1 MSVPAPR
8 FFTHKTRQSPLP
20 GNRIGQQLLTHSS
33 TVLNIIWICFFLAA
47 FFTALF
53 KLIFLGDPQVFAHIM
68 EAMFSL
74 SKSAFD
80 ISLGLTG
87 VLALWLGIMR
97 IGEKSGFIQLL
108 TQSLTPLFSRLMPDV
123 PKGHPALGA
132 IVMNIS
138 ANALGLD
145 NAATPLGIKAMKEL
159 QTLNPDPDTASD
171 AQILFLV
178 INTAGVT
185 LFPITIFTYR
195 AQLGA
200 VNPTDVFIPILIATY
215 MSTLGGLL
223 SVAFVQK
230 INLLDKVVMAYLGG
244 FTLVVGGLLA
254 YFSSLPQQQMLQQ
267 SATISNVILFSL
279 VITFI
284 SGAIY
289 KGINAYDAF
298 IEGAKEGFQ
307 TAILI
312 IPYLVA
318 MLVAIGV
325 FRASGAL
332 DMFADLAR
340 TVVHYF
346 RLDDRFVDALPTA
359 LMKPF
364 SGSGS
369 RAMMIET
376 MKTHGADS
384 FAGRLASIVQGSTE
398 TTFYV
403 LAIYFGS
410 VGIKRIRHTAA
421 CGIIADFTGII
432 AAIFVAYW
440 FFG

>member
-1 MSVPAPR
+1 
-8 FFTHKTRQSPLP
+8 
-20 GNRIGQQLLTHSS
+20 
-33 TVLNIIWICFFLAA
+33 VLNIIWISFFLVA
-47 FFTALF
+47 FCTALF
-53 KLIFLGDPQVFAHIM
+53 KLVFLGDQQVFAQIM
-68 EAMFSL
+68 EAMFAL
-74 SKSAFD
+74 SKSAFE

-97 IGEKSGFIQLL
+97 IGEKSGFILLL
-108 TQSLTPLFSRLMPDV
+108 TKSLTPLFSRLMPDV

-159 QTLNPDPDTASD
+159 QTLNPDPETASN

-178 INTAGVT
+178 INTSSVT
-185 LFPITIFTYR
+185 LFPVTIFTYR

-200 VNPTDVFIPILIATY
+200 ANPTDVFIPILIATY
-215 MSTLGGLL
+215 MSTLAGLL
-223 SVAFVQK
+223 AVAFVQK
-230 INLLDKVVMAYLGG
+230 INLLDKVVTAYLGG
-244 FTLVVGGLLA
+244 FTLVVGGILA
-254 YFSSLPQQQMLQQ
+254 YFSSLPQQQMLEQ
-267 SATISNVILFSL
+267 SALISNFILFSL

-284 SGAIY
+284 LGAIN
-289 KGINAYDAF
+289 KEINAYEAF

-307 TAILI
+307 TAITI

-332 DMFADLAR
+332 DLLADLAR
-340 TVVHYF
+340 AAVHYF
-346 RLDDRFVDALPTA
+346 MLDDRFVDALPTA
-359 LMKPF
+359 LIKPF
-364 SGSGS
+364 SGSGA
-369 RAMMIET
+369 RAMMIDT
-376 MKTHGADS
+376 MKTLGADS
-384 FAGRLASIVQGSTE
+384 FAGRLSSIVQGSTE

-410 VGIKRIRHTAA
+410 VGIKHIRHAAA
-421 CGIIADFTGII
+421 CGIIADFAGVV
-432 AAIFVAYW
+432 ASIFITYW

>member
-1 MSVPAPR
+1 ME
-8 FFTHKTRQSPLP
+8 
-20 GNRIGQQLLTHSS
+20 
-33 TVLNIIWICFFLAA
+33 
-47 FFTALF
+47 ALF
-53 KLIFLGDPQVFAHIM
+53 SQ
-68 EAMFSL
+68 
-74 SKSAFD
+74 SKSAFE

-87 VLALWLGIMR
+87 ILALWLGVMR
-97 IGEKSGFIQLL
+97 IGERSGFINLL
-108 TQSLTPLFSRLMPDV
+108 TQFLTPLFSRLMPDV

-138 ANALGLD
+138 ANMLGLD

-159 QTLNPDPDTASD
+159 QTLNPNPETASN

-178 INTAGVT
+178 INTSGVT
-185 LFPITIFTYR
+185 LFPVTILTYR

-200 VNPTDVFIPILIATY
+200 ANPTDVFIPILIATY
-215 MSTLGGLL
+215 MSTLTGLL
-223 SVAFVQK
+223 AVAAVQK
-230 INLLDKVVMAYLGG
+230 INLLDKVIMTYLAG
-244 FTLVVGGLLA
+244 FTMAVGGLLG
-254 YFSSLPQQQMLQQ
+254 YFTNLPQQEMLAQ
-267 SATISNVILFSL
+267 SALMSNVILFSL

-284 SGAIY
+284 CGAVY
-289 KGINAYDAF
+289 KKVNAYDAF

-307 TAILI
+307 TAITI

-332 DMFADLAR
+332 DLLADGAR
-340 TVVHYF
+340 SIVHF
-346 RLDDRFVDALPTA
+346 FKMDDRFVDALPTA

-364 SGSGS
+364 SGSGA
-369 RAMMIET
+369 RAMMIDT

-384 FAGRLASIVQGSTE
+384 FAGRLSSIVQGSTE

-410 VGIKRIRHTAA
+410 VGIKHIRHAA
-421 CGIIADFTGII
+421 TCGIIADFGGII

>member
-1 MSVPAPR
+1 
-8 FFTHKTRQSPLP
+8 
-20 GNRIGQQLLTHSS
+20 
-33 TVLNIIWICFFLAA
+33 VLNIIWISFFLVA
-47 FFTALF
+47 FCTALF
-53 KLIFLGDPQVFAHIM
+53 KLVFLGDQQVFAQIM
-68 EAMFSL
+68 EAMFAL
-74 SKSAFD
+74 SKSAFE

-97 IGEKSGFIQLL
+97 IGEKSGFILLL
-108 TQSLTPLFSRLMPDV
+108 TKSLTPLFSRLMPDV

-159 QTLNPDPDTASD
+159 QTLNPNPETASN

-178 INTAGVT
+178 INTSSVT
-185 LFPITIFTYR
+185 LFPVTIFTYR

-200 VNPTDVFIPILIATY
+200 ANPTDVFIPILIATY
-215 MSTLGGLL
+215 MSTLAGLL
-223 SVAFVQK
+223 AVAFVQK

-244 FTLVVGGLLA
+244 FTLAVGGILT
-254 YFSSLPQQQMLQQ
+254 YFSSLPQQQMLEQ
-267 SATISNVILFSL
+267 SALISNFILFSL

-284 SGAIY
+284 LGAIN
-289 KGINAYDAF
+289 KEINAYEAF

-307 TAILI
+307 TAITI

-332 DMFADLAR
+332 DLLADLAR
-340 TVVHYF
+340 AAVHYF
-346 RLDDRFVDALPTA
+346 MLDDRFVDALPTA
-359 LMKPF
+359 LIKPF
-364 SGSGS
+364 SGSGA
-369 RAMMIET
+369 RAMMIDT
-376 MKTHGADS
+376 MKTLGADS
-384 FAGRLASIVQGSTE
+384 FAGRLSSIVQGSTE

-410 VGIKRIRHTAA
+410 VGIKHIRHAAA
-421 CGIIADFTGII
+421 CGIIADFAGVV
-432 AAIFVAYW
+432 ASIFITYW